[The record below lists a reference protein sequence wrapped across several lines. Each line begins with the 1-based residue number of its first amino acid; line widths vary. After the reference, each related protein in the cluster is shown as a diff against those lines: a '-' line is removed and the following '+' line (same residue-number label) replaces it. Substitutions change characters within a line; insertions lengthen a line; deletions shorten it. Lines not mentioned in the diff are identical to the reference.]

1 VRPVNVLHLR
11 DTYEIGGP
19 GKTILETQRA
29 IDGARFHLQ
38 LAVFATRH
46 EQGETPFM
54 RAAREY
60 GLTNHVVRGYN
71 QYDPRLVTGVVDL
84 VKRLEVDVLHA
95 HEFKSDVIAWAAARL
110 HRVPIVTTLH
120 GWIGNG
126 AKQRLFIGL
135 DRQVARGFDRV
146 IAVSR
151 EIERQSLD
159 AGVRP
164 ARLRM
169 LHNAI
174 VTSRYRRTN
183 GPSTLRELTGRDLPR
198 PIALTVGRLSPEKG
212 HADFIDALA
221 EVKAAGGLMT
231 TVLAGDG
238 PSRPALEAQVRA
250 RGLQDAVH
258 FLGYIDR
265 PQRVLEEAD
274 LMVLPSHTE
283 GLPNVALES
292 LMLEV
297 PVLATRVGGTPEVI
311 VDGVTGRLV
320 PAHAPPAMAAA
331 LLEFLE
337 DSAAW
342 RAMAT
347 RGRDFVEREFD
358 FTTRTRRLE
367 RIYLEL
373 LGRAEAI
380 EERAS

>member
-1 VRPVNVLHLR
+1 MRPVNVLHLR

-60 GLTNHVVRGYN
+60 GLPIHVVRGYN

-221 EVKAAGGLMT
+221 EVKAAGRLMT

>member
-1 VRPVNVLHLR
+1 MRPVNVLHLR

-60 GLTNHVVRGYN
+60 GLPIHVVRGYN